1 MWAMG
6 DLSQLRMGV
15 TASRRTEMISQVGV
29 WRSLRWR
36 LESLLGRVG
45 GGLCRWGSEVTK
57 IGGPLPVGVWT
68 ESHPD
73 GVEL

>member
-15 TASRRTEMISQVGV
+15 TASGKTEMISQVGV

-36 LESLLGRVG
+36 LESLIGRVG
-45 GGLCRWGSEVTK
+45 GVFA
-57 IGGPLPVGVWT
+57 GGVQKSLRLGGHSQLGNKSWV
-68 ESHPD
+68 
-73 GVEL
+73 